1 MTDTRP
7 LAAAAAILTAMA
19 IIGYIDN
26 FVVVIAETGGL
37 WQFHLL
43 RALMVIPAVVLIAV
57 ALGWPVRPK
66 SWGAVAGR
74 SACWSAAMLLYFGSL
89 AFLPIAQSVA
99 GLFTSPIFV
108 LILGAV
114 FFGHKVGPVRIAA
127 ALVGFGGVLMV
138 LQPWADD
145 LSPWTLVAVAA
156 GAFYALGAIATRQW
170 CEGEGTMALLA
181 GSFTAMALLGGLG
194 VLAMTLFPQEVPAG
208 PDGFVLRGWVAPDA
222 TFLFWTVVQAVG
234 SLVAVGCITRAYQWG
249 EASYVAVFEYSLL
262 IFVSVWAF
270 VLRGEG
276 LDPLAA
282 IGIGLII
289 GSGVVIALRS
299 R

>member
-1 MTDTRP
+1 MSDTRP
-7 LAAAAAILTAMA
+7 LAAAAAVLTAML
-19 IIGYIDN
+19 IIGFIDN
-26 FVVVIAETGGL
+26 FIVVIAETGGL
-37 WQFHLL
+37 WQFHLM
-43 RALMVIPAVVLIAV
+43 RALIVVPAVIVIAL

-66 SWGAVAGR
+66 NWAAVAGR
-74 SACWSAAMLLYFGSL
+74 SACFATAMMLYFGSL

-114 FFGHKVGPVRIAA
+114 FFGHRVGPVRIGA
-127 ALVGFGGVLMV
+127 ALVGFSGVLMV
-138 LQPWADD
+138 LQPWADG
-145 LSPWTLVAVAA
+145 LSPWALVAVAG

-170 CEGEGTMALLA
+170 CEDEGTMALLA
-181 GSFTAMALLGGLG
+181 GSFTAMAVLGGLG
-194 VLAMTLFPQEVPAG
+194 VVAMTLLPQDVPPGA
-208 PDGFVLRGWVAPDA
+208 DGFVLRGWVTPGA

-234 SLVAVGCITRAYQWG
+234 SLVAVGLITRAYQWG

-262 IFVSVWAF
+262 IFVSAWAF
-270 VLRGEG
+270 ALRGEG

-282 IGIGLII
+282 VGIGLIV